1 MLNPGMAVEIAR
13 RFDLGAGAELSAG
26 PVARGKEG
34 LVWRLDTVRG
44 RWAVKEPVRQV
55 PDEQVAAAA
64 LFQETVGKAGVPVP
78 QVVRS
83 VDGTVFAAVGG
94 TWVRVYGWVDLLAPD
109 IAADPVAVGELV
121 AGIHRVRM
129 SIGEEFVPWYGEAV
143 GAQRWDAL
151 VTDLRRAKAPFAED
165 LAQVRDEL
173 IALEEWIE
181 PPESLQT
188 CHRDLW
194 ADNLVGTPSGGLCVI
209 DWDNSGLADPAQ
221 ELCCVLFEFGA
232 GSPGR
237 ARSLYEAYRNAGG
250 PARVERPGHFSML
263 IAELGH
269 ICEMACRDWLQPNPR
284 SPERADSA
292 ASFAEFVDR
301 PHHRDVLLEIL
312 DAIT

>member
-1 MLNPGMAVEIAR
+1 MLNPGMAEEIAQL
-13 RFDLGAGAELSAG
+13 FDLGAGAVLTEG

-44 RWAVKEPVRQV
+44 RWAVKEPLRQV
-55 PDEQVAAAA
+55 PPEQIDAAAV
-64 LFQETVGKAGVPVP
+64 FQAAVGSAGVPVP
-78 QVVRS
+78 QVIRS

-94 TWVRVYGWVDLLAPD
+94 TRVRVYDWVDLLAPD

-129 SIGEEFVPWYGEAV
+129 SIGEEFVPWYSEPV

-151 VTDLRRAKAPFAED
+151 VVDLRRAAAPFAES
-165 LAQVRDEL
+165 LARVRDEL
-173 IALEEWIE
+173 VALEQWIE
-181 PPESLQT
+181 PPENLQT

-221 ELCCVLFEFGA
+221 ELCCVLFEFAA

-237 ARSLYEAYRNAGG
+237 TRTLYDAYRSAGG
-250 PARVERPGHFSML
+250 PARVHRPGHFSML

-284 SPERADSA
+284 SPERSDSA